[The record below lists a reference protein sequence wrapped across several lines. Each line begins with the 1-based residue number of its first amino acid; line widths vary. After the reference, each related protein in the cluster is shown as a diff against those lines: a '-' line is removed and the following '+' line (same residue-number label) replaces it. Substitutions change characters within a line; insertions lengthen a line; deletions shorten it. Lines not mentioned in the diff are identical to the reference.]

1 MQEPHEKG
9 VATHLDPES
18 CVVVREGGSEALTGA
33 HVGRAIEPRNLKRRA
48 SGVLPGATALNGSE
62 WQHRRWRYRESV
74 SGWARSKT
82 SSTHGNISHGSRE
95 IPRLSAVGGTADRKA
110 KSRDEE
116 LR

>member
-18 CVVVREGGSEALTGA
+18 CAVVREDGSEALTGA
-33 HVGRAIEPRNLKRRA
+33 HAGRAIEPRNLKRRA
-48 SGVLPGATALNGSE
+48 NGALPGATALNGSE
-62 WQHRRWRYRESV
+62 WQHRGWRYRESA
-74 SGWARSKT
+74 SGRARSKT
-82 SSTHGNISHGSRE
+82 SSTHGNISRGSRE
-95 IPRLSAVGGTADRKA
+95 VPRLSAVRGTADRKV

>member
-1 MQEPHEKG
+1 MKEPHEKG

-18 CVVVREGGSEALTGA
+18 CAVVREDGGEALTGA

-48 SGVLPGATALNGSE
+48 SGVLPGATALDGSE
-62 WQHRRWRYRESV
+62 RQHRRWRYRESEPDR
-74 SGWARSKT
+74 ARSKT

-95 IPRLSAVGGTADRKA
+95 IPRLSAVRGTADRKA
-110 KSRDEE
+110 KSNDEE